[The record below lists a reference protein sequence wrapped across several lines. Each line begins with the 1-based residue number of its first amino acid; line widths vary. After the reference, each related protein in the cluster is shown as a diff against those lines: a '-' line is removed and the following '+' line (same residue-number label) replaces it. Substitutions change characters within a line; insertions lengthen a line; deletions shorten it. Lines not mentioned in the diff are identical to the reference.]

1 MFAKSFK
8 VLQIWLKFGF
18 EFKFKFEMNFK
29 LKFNFARKIL

>member
-18 EFKFKFEMNFK
+18 EFKFKFEHEFQT
-29 LKFNFARKIL
+29 